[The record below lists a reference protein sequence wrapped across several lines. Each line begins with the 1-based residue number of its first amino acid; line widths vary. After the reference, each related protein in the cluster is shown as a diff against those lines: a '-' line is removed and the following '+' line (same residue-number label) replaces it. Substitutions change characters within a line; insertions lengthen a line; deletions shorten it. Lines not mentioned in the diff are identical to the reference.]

1 MIDENLMSDDP
12 CHLAATKILVIAP
25 HPDDE
30 SLGCGGLIS
39 KLAADRRRFC
49 TVFVTDGSASHL
61 GSVKWSRRAL
71 AARREREAEEALYQL
86 GIGDHPRT
94 FLRLCDAAMPPAS
107 SQEWRFAS
115 GELDS
120 VLRTFR
126 PDLVLLPWRR
136 DPHRD
141 HRDSWRLV
149 TEAIRRSVLAP
160 MTLEY
165 AIWLEEYGDA
175 ADYPRPDEA
184 RSIVFDISTEITNKL
199 AAINAHQSQTT
210 NLIDD
215 DPNAFRL
222 SAETITRLTGPSEAY
237 WRPMT

>member
-1 MIDENLMSDDP
+1 MADDP
-12 CHLAATKILVIAP
+12 CHLSVANVLVIAP

-71 AARREREAEEALYQL
+71 AARREQEAEEALYQL
-86 GIGDHPRT
+86 GIGDHPRV
-94 FLRLCDAAMPPAS
+94 FLRLRNLAMPAAS
-107 SQEWRFAS
+107 SAEWRSAS
-115 GELDS
+115 DELDFA
-120 VLRTFR
+120 LRTFR

-136 DPHRD
+136 DPHCD

-149 TEAIRRSVLAP
+149 TEAIHRSVLTP

-165 AIWLEEYGDA
+165 AIWLEEYGVA
-175 ADYPRPDEA
+175 ADYPRLDEA
-184 RSIVFDISTEITNKL
+184 RSIVFDITTELASKR
-199 AAINAHQSQTT
+199 AAIAAHQSQTT

-215 DPNAFRL
+215 DPNGFRL
-222 SAETITRLTGPSEAY
+222 NAATIARLTGSCEAY
-237 WRPMT
+237 WQPLT

>member
-1 MIDENLMSDDP
+1 MADDP
-12 CHLAATKILVIAP
+12 CHLAVTNVLVIAP

-61 GSVKWSRRAL
+61 GSVKWSRPAL

-86 GIGDHPRT
+86 GIGDHPRI
-94 FLRLCDAAMPPAS
+94 FLRLRDSAMPPAS
-107 SQEWRFAS
+107 SQEWQFAS
-115 GELDS
+115 RALDF

-136 DPHRD
+136 DPHCD

-149 TEAIRRSVLAP
+149 TEAIHRSVLTP

-165 AIWLEEYGDA
+165 AIWLEEYGGA

-184 RSIVFDISTEITNKL
+184 RSIVFDISNEVANKR
-199 AAINAHQSQTT
+199 AAIAAHQSQIT

-222 SAETITRLTGPSEAY
+222 SVETITRLTDPCEAY
-237 WRPMT
+237 WQPLT